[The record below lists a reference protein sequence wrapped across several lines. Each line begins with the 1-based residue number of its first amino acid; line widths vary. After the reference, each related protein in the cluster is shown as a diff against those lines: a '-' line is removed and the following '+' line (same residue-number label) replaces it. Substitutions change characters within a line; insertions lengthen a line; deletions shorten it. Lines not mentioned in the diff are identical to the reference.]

1 MYREA
6 YHVKVVM
13 STLSF
18 NGPHPSVQSSLSTQN
33 PARPQSQ
40 ALMTVV
46 GQKPQIPFCA
56 STRQSKPLPPCLATP
71 RLSKPQVATMVLVF
85 LYNGAQAQRAS
96 AVEQRVEAR
105 NPDGL

>member
-56 STRQSKPLPPCLATP
+56 TP